1 MSADMDDIEQREAA
15 ALLAAPVPVAV
26 AGPVR
31 MQALPS
37 RSWSTKSRTQAV
49 ADGAVK
55 VSSADPR
62 RRCLTLVAEGGAVFV
77 GPDQASCAAGVAAK
91 WPAGLA
97 LVLTHSEDVWVSAA
111 EDALVSVVE
120 ELWAE

>member
-1 MSADMDDIEQREAA
+1 MTAGMDDIEQREAA
-15 ALLAAPVPVAV
+15 VLTGAPIAVAV

-31 MQALPS
+31 VQALPS
-37 RSWSTKSRTQAV
+37 RSWSTKSRTQTQ

-55 VSSADPR
+55 VSSADAR
-62 RRCLTLVAEGGAVFV
+62 RRSLTLIAEGGAVFV

-97 LVLTHSEDVWVSAA
+97 LVLTHAEDVYVAA
-111 EDALVSVVE
+111 AADTLVSVVE